1 AVAYRA
7 APCGQNFYCFFFLSS
22 SKVDHPVKK
31 KLGWT
36 SWTLFKWREV
46 DISWGDEKQER
57 EESFFFA
64 IFPRFPLLGAFKN
77 W

>member
-1 AVAYRA
+1 
-7 APCGQNFYCFFFLSS
+7 
-22 SKVDHPVKK
+22 VKK